1 MSSIQKQKGLLI
13 LKKRFL
19 IFLFYI
25 QKNGLSMK
33 SKVSTLDIR
42 IKQSGLMV
50 SHSKVPSSGNALHK
64 RSTDFSFKGTVDVIL
79 NNLSFTRVT

>member
-50 SHSKVPSSGNALHK
+50 SHFKVPNSDQFQLFDDYIHNQYSLIQGVPTSN
-64 RSTDFSFKGTVDVIL
+64 
-79 NNLSFTRVT
+79 